1 MENRTSETDTSNS
14 NKKIEAIIRTV
25 AAKHGIALG
34 RDDPILVLH
43 TLNELLITDFAR
55 KQEELIHQFHVS
67 LEEAADD
74 WSKCMDAKN
83 SHDFRNLENNCSR
96 LIQNLFEKQ
105 FDDIFISLS
114 DKFIDESSS
123 NNKVIQNLR
132 LINGKLK
139 KIRIM
144 IIEFFVVMI
153 ILLISCFLALVHVL
167 KCY

>member
-1 MENRTSETDTSNS
+1 MKNKVSETDPADA

-25 AAKHGIALG
+25 AVKHGIAVG
-34 RDDPILVLH
+34 RNDPILILH
-43 TLNELLITDFAR
+43 TLNELLINDFAR
-55 KQEELIHQFHVS
+55 KQEELIHQFHVG
-67 LEEAADD
+67 LEKTADS

-105 FDDIFISLS
+105 FDDIFISLT
-114 DKFIDESSS
+114 DKFTDESSS

-132 LINGKLK
+132 LINSKLK

-144 IIEFFVVMI
+144 IIEFFVVII
-153 ILLISCFLALVHVL
+153 ILLISCFLALVYVL
-167 KCY
+167 K